1 MTAPPLPRD
10 ARGSRPIGVLD
21 RRPQRV
27 EHRQVVVRMVDV
39 VGAPHRLAGEGQ
51 RAKAELGHALD
62 FDDGTLEIGGG
73 DGRRRRHAMVVARE
87 DLPRPFVV
95 DAALGHGEGAV
106 GRGPHRQPLVGEDHL
121 GVDAVAIHVA
131 QPLLGLGAGQLPQA
145 VLALE
150 LIGAQAVRAMA
161 LGDPPLHSV
170 GVDDD
175 ARYPLAILGVD
186 PGGPQIGRLVGV
198 SVGGDDEILPGIA
211 DPRAARP
218 AGVAGSLRAPDVGLV
233 DGQLTRAHRF
243 ALQCTSVNSGVA
255 SSWAS
260 NTASTGASI

>member
-1 MTAPPLPRD
+1 PSPRSPRPATPFPP
-10 ARGSRPIGVLD
+10 
-21 RRPQRV
+21 RRPS
-27 EHRQVVVRMVDV
+27 D
-39 VGAPHRLAGEGQ
+39 L
-51 RAKAELGHALD
+51 
-62 FDDGTLEIGGG
+62 
-73 DGRRRRHAMVVARE
+73 VAS
-87 DLPRPFVV
+87 
-95 DAALGHGEGAV
+95 
-106 GRGPHRQPLVGEDHL
+106 
-121 GVDAVAIHVA
+121 AIHVA

-150 LIGAQAVRAMA
+150 LIGAQAVGAMA

-186 PGGPQIGRLVGV
+186 PDGPQIGRLVGV

-233 DGQLTRAHRF
+233 DGQLTRAHRV
-243 ALQCTSVNSGVA
+243 ALQCTSVNGGVA
-255 SSWAS
+255 SS
-260 NTASTGASI
+260 